1 MYLPARILE
10 NYSSGQTPTIVI
22 SQLNKPSPV
31 TGRDSLPMPSIY
43 QLKPAFQ
50 NLLRPVV
57 QRLYDKGVTANQV
70 TLLAG
75 IVSVLVGAVVAWFA
89 SHPWVFILVPIW
101 MLLRMALNAV
111 DGMLAREFG
120 QQSHLGAYLNEL
132 CDIIADA
139 ALILPFALFADASL
153 LLVLLVTLLALF
165 SEYAGVLGAMVG
177 ASRRYDGPMG
187 KSDRAF
193 VLGVLATGIALG
205 WLGAGWVDGVMAVV
219 AALLVY
225 TLVNRVRHGL
235 NQVTENAPSA

>member
-1 MYLPARILE
+1 ML
-10 NYSSGQTPTIVI
+10 
-22 SQLNKPSPV
+22 
-31 TGRDSLPMPSIY
+31 SIY

-50 NLLRPVV
+50 NLLRPTV
-57 QRLYDKGVTANQV
+57 QRLYNKGVTANQV

-75 IVSVLVGAVVAWFA
+75 IISVLVGAVIAWSA
-89 SHPWVFILVPIW
+89 SHPWVFVLVPVW
-101 MLLRMALNAV
+101 MFLRMALNAV

-139 ALILPFALFADASL
+139 ALILPFALIPDASL

-193 VLGVLATGIALG
+193 VCGVLATGIALG
-205 WLGAGWVDGVMAVV
+205 WFGALWVDAVMAAV

-235 NQVTENAPSA
+235 DQVKENAPSA